1 MIQAIRGTKD
11 TLPVEIDNWY
21 FLENIFREVSDAYG
35 YKELRT
41 PIFEKT
47 EVFSRGI
54 GDGTD
59 IVNKEMYT
67 FEDRGGES
75 LTLRPEATAALVRSV
90 IQNKLAN
97 SGTAQKFW
105 YFGPFF
111 RYERPQKGRLRQ
123 FHQYGAECVATESPE
138 SDVEIILLANSIIKA
153 AGITEYKLLLN
164 SLGNDDS
171 RAEYRKALIEFL
183 NNHKDNLSE
192 DSCNRLE
199 INPLRVLDSKDK
211 RDIDIVKDAPV
222 LSDFFDEESKK
233 HFAKVTSM
241 LDSLGVDYEISP
253 KLVRGLDYYSHTVF
267 EFQSSALGAQDSFGG
282 GGRYNK
288 LFTELG
294 GKATPAVGFAFG
306 VERLLLILEELK
318 LLPAAKPETDIF
330 VVSANEEVQEY
341 AFKITQALR
350 NNHLRVTTDLN
361 GRSMKAQMRASNK
374 SGATYTILIG
384 EDEIQNNTV
393 TIKNMNESTQES
405 IAFDDLSNY
414 KFDIK

>member
-11 TLPVEIDNWY
+11 ILPIEIGNWY
-21 FLENIFREVSDAYG
+21 FLENIFRNVSDSFG
-35 YKELRT
+35 YQELRT

-97 SGTAQKFW
+97 TGTYQKFW

-111 RYERPQKGRLRQ
+111 RYERPQKGRFRQ
-123 FHQYGAECVATESPE
+123 FHQFGAECLATEHPE
-138 SDVEIILLANSIIKA
+138 ADVEVILLANAIIKA
-153 AGITEYKLLLN
+153 AGITEYKLLIN
-164 SLGNDDS
+164 SLGNDAS
-171 RAEYRKALIEFL
+171 RANYRLALIDYLSAQKES
-183 NNHKDNLSE
+183 LSE
-192 DSCNRLE
+192 DSRNRLD
-199 INPLRVLDSKDK
+199 INPLRVLDSKDNK
-211 RDIDIVKDAPV
+211 DIEIVKNAPV
-222 LSDFFDEESKK
+222 LKDYLDEESKA
-233 HFAKVTSM
+233 HFDRVISL
-241 LDSLGVDYEISP
+241 LDELEVKYEISP

-294 GKATPAVGFAFG
+294 GKETPSVGFAFG

-318 LLPAAKPETDIF
+318 LLPAQKPENDIY
-330 VVSANEEVQEY
+330 VVVAGEEAKNY
-341 AFKITQALR
+341 GFKIAHLLR
-350 NNHLRVTTDLN
+350 DKMYRVGIDLN
-361 GRSMKAQMRASNK
+361 NRSMKAQMRAANK
-374 SGATYTILIG
+374 VEATYALVIG
-384 EDEIQNNTV
+384 EDELKSETV
-393 TIKNMNESTQES
+393 TIKNMKDSTQQTIPFSELNS
-405 IAFDDLSNY
+405 FHFNLA
-414 KFDIK
+414 

>member
-11 TLPVEIDNWY
+11 TLPGEIDNWY
-21 FLENIFREVSDAYG
+21 FLENIFRQVSDSFA

-41 PIFEKT
+41 PMFEKT

-123 FHQYGAECVATESPE
+123 FHQYGAECLATDSPE
-138 SDVEIILLANSIIKA
+138 SDVEVILLANSIIKA
-153 AGITEYKLLLN
+153 AGISEYKLLLN
-164 SLGNDDS
+164 SLGNDVS
-171 RAEYRKALIEFL
+171 RAEYRKALVEYL
-183 NNHKDNLSE
+183 SSHKEELSE
-192 DSCNRLE
+192 DSRNRLE

-211 RDIDIVKDAPV
+211 RDIEIVKNAPI
-222 LSDFFDEESKK
+222 LADHFDEESKQ
-233 HFAKVTSM
+233 HFEKVTSM
-241 LDSLGVDYEISP
+241 LDSLNVQYEISP

-288 LFTELG
+288 LFSELG
-294 GKATPAVGFAFG
+294 GKDTPAVGFAFG
-306 VERLLLILEELK
+306 VERLLLILEALE
-318 LLPAAKPETDIF
+318 LLPEPKSDTDIF
-330 VVSANEEVQEY
+330 VVSASEDVQKY
-341 AFKITQALR
+341 SFGITQQLR
-350 NNHLRVTTDLN
+350 DKALRVTTDLN
-361 GRSMKAQMRASNK
+361 GRSMKAQMRAANK
-374 SGATYTILIG
+374 SGASYTILIG
-384 EDEIQNNTV
+384 EDELENNTV
-393 TIKNMNESTQES
+393 TIKNMQEGIQETIPFS
-405 IAFDDLSNY
+405 ELTSY

>member
-11 TLPVEIDNWY
+11 ILPSEIENWY
-21 FLENIFREVSDAYG
+21 FLENIFRSVSDTFG
-35 YKELRT
+35 YKELKT

-67 FEDRGGES
+67 FDDRGGES

-97 SGTAQKFW
+97 AGTAQKFW

-123 FHQYGAECVATESPE
+123 FHQYGAECLATDKPE
-138 SDVEIILLANSIIKA
+138 SDVEVILLANSIIKK
-153 AGITEYKLLLN
+153 AGISDYKLLLN
-164 SLGNDDS
+164 SLGNDSS
-171 RAEYRKALIEFL
+171 RAEYRKALIEYL
-183 NNHKDNLSE
+183 ENKKEQLSE
-192 DSCNRLE
+192 DSQSRLQ

-211 RDIDIVKDAPV
+211 RDIDIVKDAPI
-222 LSDFFDEESKK
+222 LSNYFDEESKN
-233 HFAKVTSM
+233 HFTIVTSM
-241 LDSLGVDYEISP
+241 LDNLGVQYEISP

-288 LFTELG
+288 LFSELG
-294 GKATPAVGFAFG
+294 GKDTPAVGFAFG

-318 LLPAAKPETDIF
+318 LLPEAKTDCDIF
-330 VVSANEEVQEY
+330 IVAAGDGIQNYS
-341 AFKITQALR
+341 FKIAQELR
-350 NNHLRVTTDLN
+350 DSGLRVAVDLN
-361 GRSMKAQMRASNK
+361 DRSMKAQMRASNK
-374 SGATYTILIG
+374 SGAIFTILIG
-384 EDEIQNNTV
+384 EDELNNNTV
-393 TIKNMNESTQES
+393 TIKNMGDSTQVN
-405 IAFDDLSNY
+405 IAYNELSN
-414 KFDIK
+414 FTFNIA

>member
-21 FLENIFREVSDAYG
+21 FLENIFRRVSDTYG

-123 FHQYGAECVATESPE
+123 FHQYGAECLATDSPE
-138 SDVEIILLANSIIKA
+138 SDVEVILLANSIIKA

-164 SLGNDDS
+164 SLGNDQS
-171 RAEYRKALIEFL
+171 RAEYRTALIEYL
-183 NNHKDNLSE
+183 NSHKEGLSE

-199 INPLRVLDSKDK
+199 INPLRVLDSKDV
-211 RDIDIVKDAPV
+211 RDIAIVQDAPV
-222 LSDFFDEESKK
+222 LSDYFDEESKQ
-233 HFAKVTSM
+233 HFAKVISM
-241 LDSLGVDYEISP
+241 LDSLEVKYEISP

-288 LFTELG
+288 LFSELG
-294 GKATPAVGFAFG
+294 GKDTPAVGFAFG
-306 VERLLLILEELK
+306 VERLLLILEALK
-318 LLPAAKPETDIF
+318 LLPEAKPDTDIF
-330 VVSANEEVQEY
+330 VVSGSEDVQGY
-341 AFKITQALR
+341 AFKITQTLR
-350 NNHLRVTTDLN
+350 NNGLRVTTDLN

-374 SGATYTILIG
+374 TGASYAILIG
-384 EDEIQNNTV
+384 EDELANNTV
-393 TIKNMNESTQES
+393 TIKNMQASTQES
-405 IAFDDLSNY
+405 IPFTDLNTY
-414 KFDIK
+414 QFNIK

>member
-21 FLENIFREVSDAYG
+21 FLENIFRQVSDTYG

-123 FHQYGAECVATESPE
+123 FHQYGAECLATDSPE
-138 SDVEIILLANSIIKA
+138 SDVEVILLANSIIKS

-164 SLGNDDS
+164 SLGNDQS
-171 RAEYRKALIEFL
+171 RAEYRTALIEYL
-183 NNHKDNLSE
+183 NSHKEGLSE

-199 INPLRVLDSKDK
+199 INPLRVLDSKDV
-211 RDIDIVKDAPV
+211 RDIAIVQDAPV
-222 LSDFFDEESKK
+222 LSDYFDEESKQ

-241 LDSLGVDYEISP
+241 LDALEVKYEISP

-288 LFTELG
+288 LFSELG
-294 GKATPAVGFAFG
+294 GKDTPAVGFAFG
-306 VERLLLILEELK
+306 VERLLLILEALK
-318 LLPAAKPETDIF
+318 LLPEAKPDTDIF
-330 VVSANEEVQEY
+330 VVSGSEDVQGY
-341 AFKITQALR
+341 AFKITQTLR
-350 NNHLRVTTDLN
+350 NNGLRVTTDLN

-374 SGATYTILIG
+374 TGASYAILIG
-384 EDEIQNNTV
+384 EDELANNTV
-393 TIKNMNESTQES
+393 TIKNMQASTQES
-405 IAFDDLSNY
+405 IPFTDLNTY
-414 KFDIK
+414 QFNIK

>member
-21 FLENIFREVSDAYG
+21 FLENIFRQVSDTYG

-123 FHQYGAECVATESPE
+123 FHQYGAECLATDSPE
-138 SDVEIILLANSIIKA
+138 SDVEVILLANSIIKA
-153 AGITEYKLLLN
+153 AGITE
-164 SLGNDDS
+164 
-171 RAEYRKALIEFL
+171 
-183 NNHKDNLSE
+183 
-192 DSCNRLE
+192 
-199 INPLRVLDSKDK
+199 
-211 RDIDIVKDAPV
+211 
-222 LSDFFDEESKK
+222 
-233 HFAKVTSM
+233 
-241 LDSLGVDYEISP
+241 
-253 KLVRGLDYYSHTVF
+253 
-267 EFQSSALGAQDSFGG
+267 
-282 GGRYNK
+282 
-288 LFTELG
+288 
-294 GKATPAVGFAFG
+294 
-306 VERLLLILEELK
+306 
-318 LLPAAKPETDIF
+318 
-330 VVSANEEVQEY
+330 
-341 AFKITQALR
+341 
-350 NNHLRVTTDLN
+350 
-361 GRSMKAQMRASNK
+361 
-374 SGATYTILIG
+374 
-384 EDEIQNNTV
+384 
-393 TIKNMNESTQES
+393 
-405 IAFDDLSNY
+405 
-414 KFDIK
+414 